1 MTPDESELTST
12 VADDPESRPG
22 GIPLYVWVVAA
33 AILAV
38 PVGLAWGEGAS
49 KLDILPTLIIRL
61 IKAIATPLV
70 VLAILSAI
78 VTNEIHGRQ
87 GARMMLYY
95 LINTFVAITIG
106 LVLSNTLKPGLGAD
120 LSGGATGTAATAK
133 LESKGIDQLLFE
145 MVPES
150 IGDAFAKNHLAQ
162 LVFVTLAIGIGLA
175 KIRDE
180 QRARGETDYL
190 IVVKLVTVGFELLMR
205 VLLWVVALVPI
216 AVFGVVASKVG
227 QKGFVQI
234 FQSLLWFIVVVLAGL
249 ACQIAWYL
257 TQMAVF
263 ARMSPLRFLAGVKDV
278 MATSFSTASTGAT
291 MPITLRSLTGPL
303 GVSRPSA
310 QLAACVGT
318 NFNNDG
324 TALYQAAVVLFMA
337 QAMGSNLTLADQIV
351 VRGVHPLG
359 RIRHP
364 PPDLRRGGPVGREDP
379 DHPHDRLVPRPLS
392 DVVERP
398 RRHDGR
404 RPPRPDGRQAR
415 AGGGRRRGPGVGP
428 RAATVA
434 PIFSRVRS
442 PRRPGP
448 DGRGFSPA
456 IAARWCRSR
465 WPSHTP
471 PVAGGGSPAS
481 SRGSGCSA

>member
-1 MTPDESELTST
+1 MTTDESDLTST

-33 AILAV
+33 ALIAI
-38 PVGLAWGEGAS
+38 PVGLFWGEGAS

-61 IKAIATPLV
+61 IKAISTPLV

-87 GARMMLYY
+87 GARMMFYY
-95 LINTFVAITIG
+95 LVNTFVAITIG
-106 LVLSNTLKPGLGAD
+106 LVLSNVFKPGLGAD
-120 LSGGATGTAATAK
+120 LGGAGNSAAPAK
-133 LESKGIDQLLFE
+133 LETKGIDTLLFE

-150 IGDAFAKNHLAQ
+150 IGDAFARNNLAQ
-162 LVFVTLAIGIGLA
+162 LVVVTLALGIGLA

-180 QRARGETDYL
+180 QRKRGEEDYL
-190 IVVKLVTVGFELLMR
+190 VIVKLVTVGFELLMR
-205 VLLWVVALVPI
+205 VLLWIVALVPI

-227 QKGFVQI
+227 QKGFLQI
-234 FQSLLWFIVVVLAGL
+234 FQSLLWFIGVVLAGL
-249 ACQIAWYL
+249 ACQVTWYL

-263 ARMSPLRFLAGVKDV
+263 ARMSPLRFLSGVKDV

-351 VRGVHPLG
+351 VCLTTVVASIGAGCIPSGGFVTLPLIFG
-359 RIRHP
+359 A
-364 PPDLRRGGPVGREDP
+364 VGLSAEKIPIILTIDWFL
-379 DHPHDRLVPRPLS
+379 DRCRTSSNVLG
-392 DVVERP
+392 DM
-398 RRHDGR
+398 
-404 RPPRPDGRQAR
+404 
-415 AGGGRRRGPGVGP
+415 
-428 RAATVA
+428 TVA
-434 PIFSRVRS
+434 VLLDRTAGKPE
-442 PRRPGP
+442 
-448 DGRGFSPA
+448 
-456 IAARWCRSR
+456 
-465 WPSHTP
+465 
-471 PVAGGGSPAS
+471 PVAVADD
-481 SRGSGCSA
+481 ALA

>member
-22 GIPLYVWVVAA
+22 GVPLYVWVVGA

-38 PVGLAWGEGAS
+38 PVGYFWGQLARSHPGWPGPS
-49 KLDILPTLIIRL
+49 SLDILPSLIIRL

-87 GARMMLYY
+87 GARMMFYY
-95 LINTFVAITIG
+95 LVNTLVAITIG
-106 LVLSNTLKPGLGAD
+106 LVLSNLLKPGVGAD
-120 LSGGATGTAATAK
+120 LGGAGSSAAASPAK
-133 LESKGIDQLLFE
+133 VETKGIDKLLYE

-150 IGDAFAKNHLAQ
+150 IGDAFAKNNLAQ
-162 LVFVTLAIGIGLA
+162 LVVVTLAIGIGLA

-180 QRARGETDYL
+180 QRRRGETDYL
-190 IVVKLVTVGFELLMR
+190 VMMKLVTVGFELLMR

-227 QKGFVQI
+227 EEGFFRI

-249 ACQIAWYL
+249 ALQITWYL
-257 TQMAVF
+257 LQMGVF
-263 ARMSPLRFLAGVKDV
+263 ARMSPRRFLAGVKDV

-291 MPITLRSLTGPL
+291 MPITLRALTGPL

-337 QAMGSNLTLADQIV
+337 QAMGANLTLADQIV
-351 VRGVHPLG
+351 VCLTTVVASIGAGCIPSGGFVTLPLIFG
-359 RIRHP
+359 A
-364 PPDLRRGGPVGREDP
+364 VGLSAEKIPIILTIDWFL
-379 DHPHDRLVPRPLS
+379 DRCRTSSNVLG
-392 DVVERP
+392 DM
-398 RRHDGR
+398 
-404 RPPRPDGRQAR
+404 
-415 AGGGRRRGPGVGP
+415 
-428 RAATVA
+428 TVA
-434 PIFSRVRS
+434 VLLDRTASKADPQAFSEADLAEDQEPI
-442 PRRPGP
+442 
-448 DGRGFSPA
+448 A
-456 IAARWCRSR
+456 
-465 WPSHTP
+465 T
-471 PVAGGGSPAS
+471 
-481 SRGSGCSA
+481 